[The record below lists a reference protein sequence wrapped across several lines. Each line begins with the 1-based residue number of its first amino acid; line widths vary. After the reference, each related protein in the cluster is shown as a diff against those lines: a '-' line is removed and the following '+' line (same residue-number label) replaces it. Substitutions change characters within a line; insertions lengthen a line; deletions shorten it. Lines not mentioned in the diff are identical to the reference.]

1 MALSLDLKNID
12 NFNDVKSGG
21 FQKTPVGRGLVRCN
35 SFGEFSGNKG
45 AHELKFE
52 IIAWSDPSAIGM
64 EHQENIFPPDPGS
77 DKDYCTPK
85 LLRLAIA
92 TGVITPKQAEDV
104 KSGIGEVEIDLV
116 GALPGRLMFT
126 EIAANADKKDATK
139 FYHNVADFGN
149 AYFHI
154 HDPRVAGWP
163 TNQGVLNAQAALV
176 GKWEPTTT
184 SAPGA
189 AASAPGAAASAPGA
203 AASLRAQTIPSL
215 RRCRLG
221 SEGEL
226 TSLVEGNRCTAK

>member
-1 MALSLDLKNID
+1 MALSLNLREIE

-21 FQKTPVGRGLVRCN
+21 FQKTPVGKGLVRCN
-35 SFGEFSGNKG
+35 SFSEFSGHKG

-64 EHQENIFPPDPGS
+64 EHHENIFPPDPGS

-92 TGVITPKQAEDV
+92 TGIITPKQAEDV
-104 KSGIGEVEIDLV
+104 KSGTGEVEIDLV

-139 FYHNVADFGN
+139 FYHNVGDFGN

-154 HDPRVAGWP
+154 HDPRVAGWA

-189 AASAPGAAASAPGA
+189 AASAPGADNPFASK
-203 AASLRAQTIPSL
+203 
-215 RRCRLG
+215 
-221 SEGEL
+221 
-226 TSLVEGNRCTAK
+226 V